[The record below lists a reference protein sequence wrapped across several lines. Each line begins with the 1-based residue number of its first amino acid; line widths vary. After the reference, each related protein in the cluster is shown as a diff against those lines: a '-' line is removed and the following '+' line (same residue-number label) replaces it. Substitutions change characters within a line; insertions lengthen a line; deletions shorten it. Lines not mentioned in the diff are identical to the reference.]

1 MKTHYRNT
9 RTLLETVYEKSY
21 QKMLFYTQS
30 ILNDDFLAED
40 IIQDTFVHIY
50 LQDNLFL
57 SEKVLRDYMYRCLR
71 NQCIDLLRRKQ
82 IWRTYEETY
91 SEEHYSKPVYIE
103 QENSYDE
110 LLSLV
115 ELRIDNLPPKCR
127 LIFSMKFREGQTN
140 PEISKKLN
148 LSIKTVEN
156 QLYIARTALKS
167 YLGSYLCS

>member
-1 MKTHYRNT
+1 
-9 RTLLETVYEKSY
+9 
-21 QKMLFYTQS
+21 MLFYTQS